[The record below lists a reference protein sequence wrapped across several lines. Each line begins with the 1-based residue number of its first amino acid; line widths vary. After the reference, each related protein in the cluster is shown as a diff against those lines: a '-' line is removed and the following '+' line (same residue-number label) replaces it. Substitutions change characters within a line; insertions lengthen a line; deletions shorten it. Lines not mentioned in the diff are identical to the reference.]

1 MVAQERVRPVQ
12 NRWSQDQLVAGIEF
26 GPWLKILRRHHFD
39 VHSVYFHRAAM
50 VTGLALPASLLGGL
64 EQVVY
69 GRQIEAV
76 KLDPAPLFLLGH
88 WRSGTTH
95 LHNLLGRDPAHT
107 YSNVWQAVFP
117 NHFLLSG
124 SLGPKL
130 LKGALPE
137 TRSYDAVKQ
146 GWFEAAEDEIAL
158 IKLSGGLS
166 FYGALMFPDKFEEYE
181 RFIDFHGATD
191 DERDRFRAA
200 LVLFVKKMMLATGN
214 KRVVVKS
221 CAHSAR
227 IPLLLDVAP
236 DAKFVHIHRHPAR
249 VFASMMHMRSK
260 VDWENFLQRPT
271 TDFIALRQEHTAR
284 LGERLFGRLIED
296 RAKVPEGNLVEL
308 AYDDVC
314 GNELPVMRALYE
326 RLGLPTWDS
335 YEPVLKGYL
344 DGLAG
349 YKRNALP
356 LDPALVDFVYDRWRV
371 VYDTYG
377 YPKDPDGY
385 L

>member
-1 MVAQERVRPVQ
+1 MVAQERVRPVE
-12 NRWSQDQLVAGIEF
+12 NRWSQDQLVAGIEL
-26 GPWLKILRRHHFD
+26 GPWLQILRRHRFD
-39 VHSVYFHRAAM
+39 VHSVYFHRAAF
-50 VTGLALPASLLGGL
+50 VTGLALPATLLGGL
-64 EQVVY
+64 ERAVY
-69 GRQIEAV
+69 GRAIDEV
-76 KLDPAPLFLLGH
+76 KLDPTPLFLLGH

-107 YSNVWQAVFP
+107 YSTVWQAVFP

-124 SLGPKL
+124 TLGPKL
-130 LKGALPE
+130 LRGALPE
-137 TRSYDAVKQ
+137 TRTYDAVKQ
-146 GWFEAAEDEIAL
+146 GWYEAAEDEIAL

-166 FYGALMFPDKFEEYE
+166 FYGALMFPDEFDRYE
-181 RFIDFHGATD
+181 RFIDFRDATD
-191 DERDRFRAA
+191 AERQGFRDA

-271 TDFIALRQEHTAR
+271 AEFIGLRREHTAR
-284 LGERLFGRLIED
+284 LGERLFGRLVED
-296 RAKVPEGNLVEL
+296 RHRVPAGNLVEL
-308 AYDDVC
+308 AYDELC
-314 GNELPVMRALYE
+314 GDELGAMRDLYA
-326 RLGLPTWDS
+326 RLSLPTWDT

-349 YKRNALP
+349 YQRNALP
-356 LDPALVDFVYDRWRV
+356 LDPELVEFVYDRWRV

-377 YPKDPDGY
+377 YPKDPEGY
-385 L
+385 R